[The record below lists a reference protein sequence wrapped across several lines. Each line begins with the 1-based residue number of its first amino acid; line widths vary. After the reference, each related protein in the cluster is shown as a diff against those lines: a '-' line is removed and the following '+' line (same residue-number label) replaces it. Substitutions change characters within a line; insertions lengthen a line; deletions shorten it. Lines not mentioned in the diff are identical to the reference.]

1 MRGEGLPSPLPPSLL
16 GTIGRP
22 PAKSSEGSVGNP
34 KPNRFSSPRRQKPRT
49 LTDPQVHLGDFGA
62 LWELGFEVLELGFE
76 DLRLG
81 FRNLVLGFE
90 GGGLGFEVLREER
103 GVLSREAGWLGGV
116 RAPGARFAC
125 LGGCSRT
132 WWGNTCRWGYG
143 IPLAHCM
150 LLSCP
155 HGVPSPLLSLHLP
168 LA

>member
-1 MRGEGLPSPLPPSLL
+1 MAILVVSDLIAL
-16 GTIGRP
+16 GTIDSP
-22 PAKSSEGSVGNP
+22 LAKSSDPNFKTA
-34 KPNRFSSPRRQKPRT
+34 KPNRFSSPRREKPRT
-49 LTDPQVHLGDFGA
+49 PSNSPFHLGDFGA
-62 LWELGFEVLELGFE
+62 LWELGFE

-90 GGGLGFEVLREER
+90 DGGLGFEVLREER
-103 GVLSREAGWLGGV
+103 GVLSSEAGWLEGV
-116 RAPGARFAC
+116 RALGARFAC

-155 HGVPSPLLSLHLP
+155 QFFRPPLG
-168 LA
+168 LAFQGDIGRDGF